1 MLFEKFFD
9 KINDKYIDKINFEN
23 LFSIILIASI
33 FIYIPFACLL
43 SIIFNNT
50 SFIFK
55 ISASSSYLKILILF
69 IFSFII
75 TYTIYK
81 YLNLN
86 TIKGEV
92 GDYIFKINF
101 VAIVFIYL
109 PISALIAMIFK
120 DLSLLKPYEPL
131 SYFKIFVCIVFSYIL
146 AYIDLKCSDKKE

>member
-9 KINDKYIDKINFEN
+9 KINDKYINKINFEN

-43 SIIFNNT
+43 SIIFNDT

-55 ISASSSYLKILILF
+55 ISTSSSYLKILILF

-109 PISALIAMIFK
+109 PISSLVAMTFK

-131 SYFKIFVCIVFSYIL
+131 SYFKIFVCIVFSYKTLLI
-146 AYIDLKCSDKKE
+146 ICRRKF

>member
-9 KINDKYIDKINFEN
+9 KINDKYINKINFEN

-43 SIIFNNT
+43 SIIFNDT
-50 SFIFK
+50 PFIFK
-55 ISASSSYLKILILF
+55 ISTSSSYLKILILF

-109 PISALIAMIFK
+109 PISSLVAMTFK

-131 SYFKIFVCIVFSYIL
+131 SYFKIFACIVFSYIL
-146 AYIDLKCSDKKE
+146 AYINLKHSDKKE